1 MSNFNKSLI
10 YSILPPPPTKL
21 PLFNL
26 YTSIGLLFND
36 GTDIDVQLR
45 DPITPVT
52 YTIENNILIVELAS
66 LVDKKEY
73 NISTNKVGDASIYY
87 RFDMAG
93 LSHVIDYIISP
104 FVNMEYVDR
113 TGMYINLLDDADIR
127 NHIKNAGDTVDFL
140 TQVVSLERNTDY
152 SLTCP
157 LSMGIQLDTVSGNIF
172 EDIAGRDLSLYVNR
186 IGSNRPGHSGGQN

>member
-1 MSNFNKSLI
+1 M
-10 YSILPPPPTKL
+10 
-21 PLFNL
+21 FNL

-36 GTDIDVQLR
+36 GTASDVQLR

-52 YTIENNILIVELAS
+52 YTIEDNILIVELAS

-93 LSHVIDYIISP
+93 LSHVIDYINSP

-140 TQVVSLERNTDY
+140 TQDVSLESDTEY

-157 LSMGIQLDTVSGNIF
+157 LLLGIQLDTVSGNIF
-172 EDIAGRDLSLYVNR
+172 EDITGRDIPLYVNC